1 VRRFLPATHHFKKI
15 AGSGFGCFGHELPEF
30 VTAVDIYECRFLNR
44 GIGRTEIPISHPG
57 RVGSFGQEDRMEA
70 APQNRPELQAPLDGS
85 MTVPQQLKG
94 GTQQK

>member
-1 VRRFLPATHHFKKI
+1 
-15 AGSGFGCFGHELPEF
+15 
-30 VTAVDIYECRFLNR
+30 
-44 GIGRTEIPISHPG
+44 
-57 RVGSFGQEDRMEA
+57 MEA